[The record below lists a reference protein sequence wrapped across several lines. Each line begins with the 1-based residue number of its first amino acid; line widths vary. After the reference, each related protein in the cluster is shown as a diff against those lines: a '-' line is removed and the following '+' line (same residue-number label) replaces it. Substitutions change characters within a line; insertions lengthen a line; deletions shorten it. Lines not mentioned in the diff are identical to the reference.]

1 MVLSSRRAWSHRTPL
16 DISHPL
22 SHILGKP
29 KLTGTMNRLIST
41 VRNLAARL
49 GRAPRHADRER
60 VEDALKHLHECE
72 RSGRP
77 CAVAELAGRL
87 GMDEGAAW
95 EVATRLAEGGLADAT
110 PGGLRLTDA
119 GRGYARR
126 VLRTHRL
133 WERYLA
139 DRTGVPAGE
148 WHAEAE
154 RVEHELSAAEA
165 ERLASRLG
173 DPRYDPH
180 GDPIPTVLGEVP
192 EPVGVRLTEVPAGS
206 SVVVTHLED
215 EPREVFDR
223 LVEAGLTPGL
233 AVEVTGVVVA
243 GGAVAG
249 GAVPGGAAGAG
260 SAAGRGRI
268 GLRVRGEDREIG
280 VVDAENVTVDALPA
294 GERVPGRR
302 RTLAEAAVGEEA
314 RVVSISPACQGP
326 QRRRLLDLGV
336 VPGTRI
342 VPELV
347 SVSGDPVAYRIRG
360 AVIALRRQQ
369 AEWIE
374 VEGSG

>member
-1 MVLSSRRAWSHRTPL
+1 VSGVLGR
-16 DISHPL
+16 
-22 SHILGKP
+22 
-29 KLTGTMNRLIST
+29 
-41 VRNLAARL
+41 VRSAMARL
-49 GRAPRHADRER
+49 RGGGADAERVR

-72 RSGRP
+72 RSGRR
-77 CAVAELAGRL
+77 CTVLELAGRL
-87 GMDEGAAW
+87 GIAEGAAA
-95 EVATRLAEGGLADAT
+95 ELASLLGERDLARSAEGGLELTAS
-110 PGGLRLTDA
+110 GREYGLA
-119 GRGYARR
+119 VVRR
-126 VLRTHRL
+126 HRL

-154 RVEHELSAAEA
+154 RVEHELSPAAA

-180 GDPIPTVLGEVP
+180 GDPIPTPTGEIP
-192 EPVGVRLTEVPAGS
+192 APVGVPLTRVATGG

-233 AVEVTGVVVA
+233 AVEVSE
-243 GGAVAG
+243 GAESS
-249 GAVPGGAAGAG
+249 GAAG
-260 SAAGRGRI
+260 RVR
-268 GLRVRGEDREIG
+268 LRVRGSERELRS
-280 VVDAENVTVDALPA
+280 VDAANVTVEPLPA
-294 GERVPGRR
+294 GEPVPGRR
-302 RTLAEAAVGEEA
+302 RTLAEAVVGEEA
-314 RVVSISPACQGP
+314 RVVVISPACQGP

-347 SVSGDPVAYRIRG
+347 STSGDPVAYRIRG
-360 AVIALRRQQ
+360 AVIALRREQ

-374 VEGSG
+374 IEEGSG